1 MGPLFD
7 VLIVLLRQEAQK
19 EAVPDHKNILRQP
32 PMEPIEGC
40 GEEDSM

>member
-19 EAVPDHKNILRQP
+19 EAVPDHRNVLRQP
-32 PMEPIEGC
+32 PMEPIEGR

>member
-7 VLIVLLRQEAQK
+7 VLLMLSRQEAQK
-19 EAVPDHKNILRQP
+19 EAVPDHRNVLRQP
-32 PMEPIEGC
+32 SMEPIEGR

>member
-32 PMEPIEGC
+32 PMEPIEGH

>member
-19 EAVPDHKNILRQP
+19 EEVPDHENILRQP
-32 PMEPIEGC
+32 PMEPIEGR